1 MSSDD
6 SDHEAGGVDFAAID
20 SQAHVNLSMEEA
32 NKLHR
37 QKLMG
42 THQTSVPSNHN
53 GRAAGRVN
61 ACS

>member
-6 SDHEAGGVDFAAID
+6 SDHDGGGGVDFAAID

-42 THQTSVPSNHN
+42 QSMNE
-53 GRAAGRVN
+53 RVIG
-61 ACS
+61 AHCH